1 VGIALLSP
9 DAAGAVV
16 DRDLF
21 VEALA
26 SLDPHQRLA
35 TTAPPG
41 PLLVVAGAGA
51 GKTRVLTHRAAWM
64 VARGGFD
71 ASEVL
76 AVTFTN
82 KAAQEMADRLQ
93 RLLGDVAGE
102 MTIGTIH
109 SICHRMIRP
118 YAERLQRSGAFSIL
132 TERDSYRLLDIARSD
147 AGGILTRELS
157 PATLY
162 GHISMS
168 KALYYTPARLRGLKR
183 DLHREVA
190 DIWDRYKELCR
201 ESDALDFSDLI
212 VAATWLLG
220 QEDGVRALFQRR
232 YQAILV
238 DECQDL
244 TKIEREW
251 IKRLAAPEFNLTLVG
266 DDDQTVFAWR
276 GARSAFMLDFE
287 HEFAGADVVVLPLN
301 YRSGTEV
308 VRHAK
313 RLIDHEPQRIAK
325 DLRSARPEPGTVR
338 ITEYANEWEEAHAVA
353 RAISELQEDRHV
365 GLGDVA
371 ILMRGNSYMSPIEQA
386 LSESRIPYELLRG
399 TKFWDRAEIR
409 DALAF
414 AQLAANARHRVA
426 FERVIRRWRGI
437 GDETAALIAAHVA
450 ANGLTFLQGL
460 YRAGTI
466 EGISPRYAESAEA
479 LAKRVSVIRSQGRSG
494 HLVDAIR
501 LCVDSTNH
509 EERLRKRSDHGSV
522 ESLRRLRE
530 LGDQAERFVEHDPT
544 GDLMVFLSEL
554 SLARA
559 SSISTRTGAVS
570 VGTIHSAKGLEWTYT
585 FVLGTIEGE
594 LPAGKALTEGDLS
607 GERRVMYVAMTRA
620 GSELNVFFPAQHRG
634 RPARPSRFIAEAL
647 EDLADADD

>member
-1 VGIALLSP
+1 LSP
-9 DAAGAVV
+9 EPAAAVV
-16 DRDLF
+16 DKELF
-21 VEALA
+21 SEALA
-26 SLDPHQRLA
+26 GLDPHQRLA

-64 VARGGFD
+64 VARGGFE

-82 KAAQEMADRLQ
+82 KAAQEMADRLE
-93 RLLGDVAGE
+93 RLLGEVAGE

-109 SICHRMIRP
+109 SICHRMVRP
-118 YAERLQRSGAFSIL
+118 YAEKLNRSGAFSIL

-147 AGGILTRELS
+147 AGGILTRELAPS
-157 PATLY
+157 TLY

-168 KALYYTPARLRGLKR
+168 KALYYTPGRLRALKL

-220 QEDGVRALFQRR
+220 QEDGVRALYQRR
-232 YQAILV
+232 YRAILV

-251 IKRLAAPEFNLTLVG
+251 IKRIAAPEFNVTLVG

-276 GARSAFMLDFE
+276 GARSAFMLDFKD
-287 HEFAGADVVVLPLN
+287 EFMGAEIVVLPLN
-301 YRSGTEV
+301 YRSGVEV
-308 VRHAK
+308 VAHAK
-313 RLIDHEPQRIAK
+313 RLIDNERHRIPK
-325 DLRSARPEPGTVR
+325 DLRAARSERGKVR
-338 ITEYANEWEEAHAVA
+338 ITEHADEWEEARAVA
-353 RAISELQEDRHV
+353 RAISELEETRKV
-365 GLGDVA
+365 GPGEVA
-371 ILMRGNSYMSPIEQA
+371 ILMRGNSYMGPIEQA
-386 LSESRIPYELLRG
+386 LSESKIPYELLRG

-414 AQLAANARHRVA
+414 AHLATNARHRVA
-426 FERVIRRWRGI
+426 FERAVRRWRGI
-437 GDETAALIAAHVA
+437 GEETAAVVASYAAAH
-450 ANGLTFLQGL
+450 GLTFLQGL
-460 YRAGTI
+460 SRADSI
-466 EGISPRYAESAEA
+466 EGIASRYAESAEA
-479 LAKRVSVIRSQGRSG
+479 LAKRISIIRSLGKGGR
-494 HLVDAIR
+494 LVDAVG
-501 LCVDSTNH
+501 LCVKSTNH
-509 EERLRKRSDHGSV
+509 EERLRKRSDHASV

-530 LGDQAERFVEHDPT
+530 LVDQAERFVEHDPT
-544 GDLMVFLSEL
+544 GDLMTFLSEL

-559 SSISTRTGAVS
+559 SAIGTRTGAVS
-570 VGTIHSAKGLEWTYT
+570 VGTIHSAKGLEWPYT
-585 FVLGTIEGE
+585 FILGTIEGE
-594 LPAGKALTEGDLS
+594 LPAGKALTDGDLS

-647 EDLADADD
+647 GVSADADD

>member
-1 VGIALLSP
+1 MPSDV
-9 DAAGAVV
+9 AAAVV
-16 DRDLF
+16 DRELF
-21 VEALA
+21 AEALA

-64 VARGGFD
+64 VARGGFE

-102 MTIGTIH
+102 MTVGTIH
-109 SICHRMIRP
+109 SICHRMVRP
-118 YAERLQRSGAFSIL
+118 YAERLKRSGAFSIL
-132 TERDSYRLLDIARSD
+132 TERDSYRLLDIARGD
-147 AGGILTRELS
+147 VGGILTRELAPS
-157 PATLY
+157 TLY

-168 KALYYTPARLRGLKR
+168 KALYYTPGRLRALKL

-212 VAATWLLG
+212 VSATWLLG
-220 QEDGVRALFQRR
+220 QEAGVRALYQRR
-232 YQAILV
+232 YRAILV

-251 IKRLAAPEFNLTLVG
+251 IKRVAAPEFNVTLVG

-287 HEFAGADVVVLPLN
+287 REFAGAEAVVLPLN
-301 YRSGTEV
+301 YRSGAEV
-308 VRHAK
+308 VEHAK
-313 RLIDHEPQRIAK
+313 RLIDHERHRIAK
-325 DLRSARPEPGTVR
+325 DLRSARTEPGTVR

-353 RAISELQEDRHV
+353 RAISELQEKRQV
-365 GLGDVA
+365 GPGEVA
-371 ILMRGNSYMSPIEQA
+371 ILMRGNSYIGPTEQA

-414 AQLAANARHRVA
+414 ALLATNARHRVA
-426 FERVIRRWRGI
+426 FERVIRRWTGI
-437 GDETAALIAAHVA
+437 GDETAAVIASHVA
-450 ANGLTFLQGL
+450 TNSLTFLQGL
-460 YRAGTI
+460 SRAGSI
-466 EGISPRYAESAEA
+466 EGIKPRYAESAEA
-479 LAKRVSVIRSQGRSG
+479 LAKRISIIRSLGKGGR
-494 HLVDAIR
+494 LVDGVR
-501 LCVDSTNH
+501 LCVKSTNH
-509 EERLRKRSDHGSV
+509 EDRLRKRSDHASI

-530 LGDQAERFVEHDPT
+530 LVDQAERFVEHDPT
-544 GDLMVFLSEL
+544 GDLMTFLSEL

-570 VGTIHSAKGLEWTYT
+570 VGTIHSAKGLEWPYT
-585 FVLGTIEGE
+585 FILGTIEGE
-594 LPAGKALTEGDLS
+594 LPAGKALTDGDLS

-647 EDLADADD
+647 GVSADADD